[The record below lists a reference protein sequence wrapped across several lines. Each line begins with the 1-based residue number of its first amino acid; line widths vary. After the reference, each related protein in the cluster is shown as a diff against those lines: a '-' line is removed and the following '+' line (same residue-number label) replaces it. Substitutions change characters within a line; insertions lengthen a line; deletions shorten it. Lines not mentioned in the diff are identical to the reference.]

1 MAVKPQEKQYQSAY
15 STAINDLVNKAIN
28 REAFSYDPA
37 TDVAYQSYA
46 RQYQRLG
53 DESARDT
60 LADVSAQTG
69 GLASS
74 YAVTAA
80 QQARN
85 QYNQALTDKIPS
97 LMEAAYQKY
106 RDEYN
111 DALAGAS
118 TLQGI
123 DDSQYNRFATDRD
136 YNRNVYTSDRDYERG
151 VYESNRDFNENV
163 RQYNQNYALDK
174 QTADFERMLNTWSTM
189 GTASKAVAN
198 YFGIPVGTK
207 TNEAAYQAAQLA
219 LDKAKFA
226 ASLKGSG
233 GGSGRSGGRRG
244 RGGSEYQTSEQKY
257 GKYNTEKSA
266 LGGNFYDAL
275 HQGSY
280 KINNGAS
287 DDQLWNWYN
296 KYVKK
301 GLSSGERTE
310 LLKSLGL
317 KKSGKNDYK
326 QAKTPYTGN
335 KAKYTK

>member
-136 YNRNVYTSDRDYERG
+136 YNRG
-151 VYESNRDFNENV
+151 VYESDRDFSENV

-189 GTASKAVAN
+189 GKASKSVAN
-198 YFGIPVGTK
+198 YFGVPVGTK

-244 RGGSEYQTSEQKY
+244 GRRGGS
-257 GKYNTEKSA
+257 
-266 LGGNFYDAL
+266 
-275 HQGSY
+275 GS
-280 KINNGAS
+280 
-287 DDQLWNWYN
+287 
-296 KYVKK
+296 
-301 GLSSGERTE
+301 
-310 LLKSLGL
+310 
-317 KKSGKNDYK
+317 SGKNS
-326 QAKTPYTGN
+326 
-335 KAKYTK
+335 AKYIAAMGLNAVTDALAATGGGTKNAKNYLGNLGKYLAQGGTNGGKQSLAVQQVQNAKGLNKMEKLWVLQKLNGR